1 MKFTQAMSAGKT
13 EQARNIIEITLEN
26 AVEIPNNDHE
36 VWMASQQARFNTMIS
51 ALQQNV
57 ENAKTEPERAAAQ
70 AAVERVQKQLDFFTS
85 TVVPEVEEIL
95 TGTRAPIEDL
105 ESAQISFR
113 LANGHY
119 EDETERA
126 ELESLL
132 AIKEEEAIAERGL
145 DRMGD
150 NVVVLV
156 KNADDTV
163 SARIGKRGFNQST
176 GNNTYIGY
184 DGSPLLGEGAS
195 IVREITKEESD
206 AIQRGITSISEP
218 ISAYDNARAK
228 FIEVLNPGM
237 EALSILEQN
246 PEVLTTVGGF
256 TTFFERIKTELKSVE
271 RLSMDQIDGFVREA
285 FDLDAAETGI
295 GFGGDWQ
302 ALLMLLPVP
311 I

>member
-1 MKFTQAMSAGKT
+1 MDGKLTGPFQHYDQCAST
-13 EQARNIIEITLEN
+13 ECREC
-26 AVEIPNNDHE
+26 
-36 VWMASQQARFNTMIS
+36 
-51 ALQQNV
+51 
-57 ENAKTEPERAAAQ
+57 KTEPERAAAQ
-70 AAVERVQKQLDFFTS
+70 AAVERVQKQLDFLYEYCCS
-85 TVVPEVEEIL
+85 REVEEIL
-95 TGTRAPIEDL
+95 TGTRARLKTWVSSDFIP
-105 ESAQISFR
+105 

-163 SARIGKRGFNQST
+163 SSRIGKRGFNRST

-256 TTFFERIKTELKSVE
+256 TTFFERIKTELKSV
-271 RLSMDQIDGFVREA
+271 G
-285 FDLDAAETGI
+285 AAVNGS
-295 GFGGDWQ
+295 D
-302 ALLMLLPVP
+302 
-311 I
+311 